1 MNVTHNLARPVN
13 GEPDTRLLLVD
24 DRPENLFSLRQIL
37 SSEGYTLDLAGS
49 GTEALR
55 YLLRYRYACILCD
68 VQMPEM
74 NGMELVKLVRADP
87 SHSETAVMFI
97 TAHGETNKLL
107 LEALELGALDFV
119 TKPVEPQVLRAKVR
133 VFASLQ
139 QKRLE
144 LAAQHDLFDAT
155 MGRLNEGVLVT
166 DGAEGA
172 VFVNQAMQRMWHAPI
187 ELQHA
192 LRQFQQVPL
201 HHPTT
206 QEVIPI
212 HENPFYLAEQ
222 GIPVVEE
229 EVFIFRDRAEGQFW
243 SVSVLPIN
251 AGGRRN
257 PLVAVVV
264 RDVTRERRAIS
275 EIRSKNRDLE
285 EYAYAASHDLKA
297 PLRHIRSF
305 ANILQQELRDVENAA
320 AKGALNFMVQA
331 SEDMR
336 QLIDGL
342 LELSTAGAAALER
355 ETFLVDNLMREIWA
369 NELSEVV
376 PPDASLIVET
386 ADGAVW
392 ADRGALRRVFVNLL
406 ENAIKFRRKD
416 VPLNVRVTVT
426 ELPTVDRILVRDN
439 GIGIAPEHAE
449 RIFQV
454 FQRLHSKGE
463 YEGCGIGLALC
474 KRVVELHGGG
484 IWVAAQLGKL
494 DGTTVVIELPRF
506 VTTESNPDATGATRP
521 TH

>member
-1 MNVTHNLARPVN
+1 MNVAHNLARPVS
-13 GEPDTRLLLVD
+13 EELDTRLLLVD
-24 DRPENLFSLRQIL
+24 DRPENLYSLRQIL
-37 SSEGYTLDLAGS
+37 SSEGYALDLASS

-55 YLLRYRYACILCD
+55 YLLRNRYACILCD

-87 SHSETAVMFI
+87 LHCETAVMFI
-97 TAHGETNKLL
+97 TAHGETNQLL
-107 LEALELGALDFV
+107 LEALDLGALDFV

-139 QKRLE
+139 RKRLE

-155 MGRLNEGVLVT
+155 MGSLNEGVLVT

-172 VFVNQAMQRMWHAPI
+172 VFVNRAMQRLWHSPI
-187 ELQHA
+187 DLQHA
-192 LRQFQQVPL
+192 LRQFQQVPIYDV
-201 HHPTT
+201 TT
-206 QEVIPI
+206 QDVIPT
-212 HENPFYLAEQ
+212 HKNPFHLAER
-222 GIPVVEE
+222 GVPVVEQE
-229 EVFIFRDRAEGQFW
+229 ILIFRDKPEAHYW

-251 AGGRRN
+251 SEARRN
-257 PLVAVVV
+257 PVVAVVA
-264 RDVTRERRAIS
+264 RDITSERRAFV

-305 ANILQQELRDVENAA
+305 GTILQQELRGVENAA
-320 AKGALNFMVQA
+320 AKGALDFMVQA
-331 SEDMR
+331 AEDMR

-355 ETFLVDNLMREIWA
+355 DTFSLNGLVQEIWER
-369 NELSEVV
+369 ELAELV
-376 PPDASLIVET
+376 PGDAKLLFDAT
-386 ADGAVW
+386 DGTVW
-392 ADRGALRRVFVNLL
+392 ADRGAMRRVFVNLL

-416 VPLNVRVTVT
+416 APLTVRVSVT

-454 FQRLHSKGE
+454 FQRLHSKSE
-463 YEGCGIGLALC
+463 YDGCGIGLALC
-474 KRVVELHGGG
+474 KRVLELHGGG
-484 IWVAAQLGKL
+484 IWVAAQLGTL
-494 DGTTVVIELPRF
+494 EGTTVVMELPRL
-506 VTTESNPDATGATRP
+506 VTGEANRDESGATR
-521 TH
+521 TVH